1 MLEFLNIFIGLVGGF
16 GIGSLITTYVKENF
30 DKKKFIYQEK
40 SAVYAGYL
48 ESLSNVISEGNHANR
63 QKVVYWTHR
72 LQLIAP
78 KEITDLARQFF
89 HKDAISTKFLEI
101 REKLVLEMTNDLN
114 KTI

>member
-1 MLEFLNIFIGLVGGF
+1 MLEFFNVFIGLVGGF

-30 DKKKFIYQEK
+30 DRKKFIYQEK
-40 SAVYAGYL
+40 STVYAGYL
-48 ESLSNVISEGNHANR
+48 ESLSDVISEGSHTNR

-72 LQLIAP
+72 IQLIAP
-78 KEITDLARQFF
+78 KEIVDLAKSFF
-89 HKDAISTKFLEI
+89 NEDSTKFFEI

>member
-1 MLEFLNIFIGLVGGF
+1 M
-16 GIGSLITTYVKENF
+16 
-30 DKKKFIYQEK
+30 
-40 SAVYAGYL
+40 
-48 ESLSNVISEGNHANR
+48 R